1 MVREKVKI
9 KLEGIGNLMKGIEEQ
24 NVTIEDQ
31 LTLNKL
37 SKGKDIVNK
46 KTDTSLVPVIIAKT
60 NYITEGY
67 PELNSNNYH

>member
-1 MVREKVKI
+1 
-9 KLEGIGNLMKGIEEQ
+9 MKGIEEQ

-46 KTDTSLVPVIIAKT
+46 KTDTSLVLVIMAKT

-67 PELNSNNYH
+67 PQLNSNNYH